1 MKQRIYCII
10 YNEKYGYL
18 VMLKYKKNKGVY
30 HQLLTGKLETDETYL
45 QGIQREVKE
54 EINIIIDEIRFK
66 ELLITPF
73 GKYYYLRLLD
83 EEINNIQISNE
94 HVGYT
99 FVKKQYLLPLI
110 LVKSTKDVP
119 HNVQLIIDKNMI

>member
-30 HQLLTGKLETDETYL
+30 HQLLTGKIEENETYL
-45 QGIQREVKE
+45 KGIQREVQE

-66 ELLITPF
+66 ELLITPY
-73 GKYYYLRLLD
+73 GK
-83 EEINNIQISNE
+83 
-94 HVGYT
+94 
-99 FVKKQYLLPLI
+99 
-110 LVKSTKDVP
+110 
-119 HNVQLIIDKNMI
+119 